1 MAHIRRPG
9 AGKRLLATA
18 LNALAGN
25 SRSGG
30 MPREL
35 RQDDVRSILVLE
47 LWNIGDVIL
56 AIPFLRRL
64 REIFP
69 RARVTLV
76 ARPHARVILE
86 GTGLVDDFIDDA
98 SRADNW
104 LSLNPFAGSWGD
116 LWRIRRQLRA
126 RNFDLAFQ
134 SRLHVREHVILA
146 MSGAARRFGY
156 SFIEDD
162 RMLTDPLP
170 IDDLHRH
177 KVADWLRLLEPFG
190 ATAAMATPLLHI
202 SDVEREAAAQFLS
215 QNGVVAADTVIGI
228 HPGASVSEKR
238 WPLNRFKEV
247 ARQLA
252 SRPGCRV
259 LAFVDP
265 AGYGTSLGEID
276 GVIAARTNLRE
287 LMALIERC
295 QLIVCNDS
303 GPMHIAGALGIPT
316 VALFGNGIA
325 KWFAPLG
332 DGHELVSSDRAGSS
346 GLEDIPASRVMEA
359 LARVA
364 SPKAASAAEAS

>member
-1 MAHIRRPG
+1 MAHIRAPS
-9 AGKRLLATA
+9 AGKRLLVTA
-18 LNALAGN
+18 LNALAGD
-25 SRSGG
+25 SRSGLT
-30 MPREL
+30 PTELNRE
-35 RQDDVRSILVLE
+35 DVRTILVLE

-64 REIFP
+64 RAIFP
-69 RARVTLV
+69 RASVTLV

-86 GTGLVDDFIDDA
+86 GTGLVDDFVDDA
-98 SRADNW
+98 AHADNW

-126 RNFDLAFQ
+126 RSFDLAFQ

-170 IDDLHRH
+170 VDDLHRH

-190 ATAAMATPLLHI
+190 DTVAMASPLIHI
-202 SDVEREAAAQFLS
+202 SEQEREAAAQFLWK
-215 QNGVVAADTVIGI
+215 NGVVAGDTVIGI
-228 HPGASVSEKR
+228 HPGASVSQKR
-238 WPLNRFKEV
+238 WPLNRFMEV

-252 SRPGCRV
+252 SRPGCHV
-259 LAFVDP
+259 IAFVDP
-265 AGYGTSLGEID
+265 AGYGASLGEID
-276 GVIAARTNLRE
+276 GVITARTNLRE

-325 KWFAPLG
+325 RWFAPLG
-332 DGHELVSSDRAGSS
+332 DGHELVSSETAGSS
-346 GLEDIPASRVMEA
+346 GLEDIPAARVMEA
-359 LARVA
+359 VDRVA
-364 SPKAASAAEAS
+364 SPKAGTAAEAG